1 MSAPAGRVAAVVLAA
16 GEGRR
21 FGSQKL
27 LAPLGDRPL
36 LQHALDAANA
46 SSLSPIIVVLG
57 ADADRVAAGVRTGR
71 ARLVR
76 NPDHATGQAGSLRIG
91 LRSLDDSDA
100 AVIVLGDR
108 PNVTAALLDA
118 LVAAQRSSGA
128 PAVVCAQD
136 GRRSPPT
143 LLHRDLWAAV
153 DALPRRQGG
162 VTCSPTAR
170 TSPFSRCRKASRVS
184 TTWTHGRIGIDS
196 CESSAPAP

>member
-1 MSAPAGRVAAVVLAA
+1 MSAPAERVAAVVLAA
-16 GEGRR
+16 GQGLR

-36 LQHALDAANA
+36 LQHALDAVNG
-46 SSLSPIIVVLG
+46 SSLSPIVLVLG
-57 ADADRVAAGVRTGR
+57 ADADAVAAGVRVGR

-76 NPDHATGQAGSLRIG
+76 NPDHVTGQASSLKVG
-91 LRSLDDSDA
+91 LRSLDTSDA
-100 AVIVLGDR
+100 AVVVLGDQ

-143 LLHRDLWAAV
+143 LLHRDLWQEVDGLRGDTGAREVLAHHPDVAV
-153 DALPRRQGG
+153 FEVADIL
-162 VTCSPTAR
+162 AR
-170 TSPFSRCRKASRVS
+170 LDDVDTPADRERLSR
-184 TTWTHGRIGIDS
+184 D
-196 CESSAPAP
+196 

>member
-1 MSAPAGRVAAVVLAA
+1 MSAPAERVAAVVLAA
-16 GEGRR
+16 GQGLR

-36 LQHALDAANA
+36 LQHALDAVNG
-46 SSLSPIIVVLG
+46 SSLSPIVLVLG
-57 ADADRVAAGVRTGR
+57 ADADAVASGVRVGR

-76 NPDHATGQAGSLRIG
+76 NPDHVTGQASSLKVG
-91 LRSLDDSDA
+91 LRSLDTSDA
-100 AVIVLGDR
+100 AVVVLGDQ

-143 LLHRDLWAAV
+143 LLHRDLWQEVDGLRGDTGAREVLAHHPDVAV
-153 DALPRRQGG
+153 FEVADIL
-162 VTCSPTAR
+162 AR
-170 TSPFSRCRKASRVS
+170 LDDVDTPADRERLSR
-184 TTWTHGRIGIDS
+184 D
-196 CESSAPAP
+196 